1 MYQPLFSV
9 LKPLV
14 FNGKSGVLHI
24 DYRYDDQARLY
35 LKEGLVEQVET
46 GRLKGQ
52 KAAHAC
58 MRWVSIRIDFRE
70 SGEGGYTPDPAIDTN
85 AILSYLEK
93 AAKNIE
99 VINKYI
105 PDADAVFRVDSE
117 RLHRARKLNAEDFKI
132 ALLLDGKRS
141 LAEVLTISGKSEL
154 AVLTHAC
161 KLILAGVARPAPAR
175 ESMPEK
181 ERNDFL
187 QALEEKL
194 TELVGPA
201 GSLLVE
207 DAFKAMGIA
216 PESLAREEIPQ
227 LLQEVGT
234 LLDAAEKEALVSW
247 FGQYQV
253 PEASGQ
259 GA

>member
-1 MYQPLFSV
+1 MYQSLYST

-14 FNGKSGVLHI
+14 FDGKSGVLRVV
-24 DYRYDDQARLY
+24 YKYDDQARLY

-46 GRLKGQ
+46 SRLTGQ

-58 MRWVSIRIDFRE
+58 MRWVSITSDFRE
-70 SGEGGYTPDPAIDTN
+70 GEQGKYSPDPAIDTN

-105 PDADAVFRVDSE
+105 PDADVVLRVDSGA
-117 RLHRARKLNAEDFKI
+117 LHKARKLNAEDFKI

-187 QALEEKL
+187 HALNEKL

-207 DAFKAMGIA
+207 DGFSALGTDA
-216 PESLAREEIPQ
+216 ESLAREEIPQ
-227 LLQEVGT
+227 LLEEIGRM
-234 LLDAAEKEALVSW
+234 LDGEEKEALDGWADVYLNSEL
-247 FGQYQV
+247 FR
-253 PEASGQ
+253 
-259 GA
+259 

>member
-1 MYQPLFSV
+1 MYQSLLSV

-14 FNGKSGVLHI
+14 FNGKSGVLHVE
-24 DYRYDDQARLY
+24 YKYDDQARLY

-46 GRLKGQ
+46 GRLQGQ
-52 KAAHAC
+52 KAAYTC
-58 MRWVSIRIDFRE
+58 MRWVSISTDFQE
-70 SGEGGYTPDPAIDTN
+70 GEQDGYTPDPAIDTN

-105 PDADAVFRVDSE
+105 PDPDAVFRVDSG
-117 RLHRARKLNAEDFKI
+117 RLHRAKKLNAEDFKI

-141 LAEVLTISGKSEL
+141 LSEVLAISGKSEL

-161 KLILAGVARPAPAR
+161 KLILAGVARPAPAKK
-175 ESMPEK
+175 SMPEK

-187 QALEEKL
+187 HALQDKL

-201 GSLLVE
+201 GSLLIE
-207 DAFKAMGIA
+207 DAFSAMGIDA
-216 PESLAREEIPQ
+216 ESLAREDIPQ
-227 LLQEVGT
+227 LLQEIGT
-234 LLDAAEKEALVSW
+234 LLDAEEREALAGWSDE
-247 FGQYQV
+247 YHLN
-253 PEASGQ
+253 
-259 GA
+259 